1 MSEIFDRA
9 REAQEADDF
18 ETAERG
24 YREVIHLVNAAYNL
38 GVLYA
43 THGRAGPAEETF
55 RWLLANRPSHGGA
68 TYALGLLLLS
78 QRRYAEAW
86 PLYEA
91 GRRIAQPPPGSKGG
105 RPEWRGEPLAGR
117 SLIVV
122 SEQGFGD
129 QIMFGRYLAQLAAAG
144 ADVTV
149 ACDPASVGPLFERA
163 GFRTKPLTRQ
173 QRVVPTGDY
182 WAPIAS
188 LPALLP
194 PNPPPPPRWL
204 DVAGTSGGGIGVM
217 AAGGKVY
224 ARDTYRSLPE
234 PAARRL
240 LKMGRDLEP
249 TVTGAKSFADT
260 AELIARLDLV
270 ITVDTS
276 IAHLA
281 GSMGKPVWVLL
292 PRLWMDWRW
301 NDGMKSDWYPDAR
314 LFRQPS
320 PGNWGAVL
328 DEVEAA
334 LDGP

>member
-1 MSEIFDRA
+1 
-9 REAQEADDF
+9 
-18 ETAERG
+18 
-24 YREVIHLVNAAYNL
+24 
-38 GVLYA
+38 
-43 THGRAGPAEETF
+43 
-55 RWLLANRPSHGGA
+55 
-68 TYALGLLLLS
+68 
-78 QRRYAEAW
+78 
-86 PLYEA
+86 
-91 GRRIAQPPPGSKGG
+91 
-105 RPEWRGEPLAGR
+105 
-117 SLIVV
+117 
-122 SEQGFGD
+122 
-129 QIMFGRYLAQLAAAG
+129 
-144 ADVTV
+144 
-149 ACDPASVGPLFERA
+149 
-163 GFRTKPLTRQ
+163 
-173 QRVVPTGDY
+173 
-182 WAPIAS
+182 
-188 LPALLP
+188 
-194 PNPPPPPRWL
+194 
-204 DVAGTSGGGIGVM
+204 M